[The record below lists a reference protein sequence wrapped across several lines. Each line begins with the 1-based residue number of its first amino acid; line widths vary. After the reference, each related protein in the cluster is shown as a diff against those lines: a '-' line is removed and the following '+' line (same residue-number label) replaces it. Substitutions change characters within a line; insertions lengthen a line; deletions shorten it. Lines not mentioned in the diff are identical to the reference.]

1 MTELSH
7 TPPSPAPAQPSQGAR
22 LRRLAAIV
30 LVFIV
35 VGPLIGMIVFV
46 LSLIFIAAGTMFNP
60 WVLAGFGLL
69 AKDYALPVYLSN
81 LKSAAAVGLLVGIRQ
96 AFFGAITWPFAV
108 GGGIA
113 IGLGFVLLSSL
124 TMPPRIDTSVVL
136 AGYATTVAKYLC
148 ITFVCWA
155 IVRNWYFERGRA
167 DKVPA

>member
-1 MTELSH
+1 MT
-7 TPPSPAPAQPSQGAR
+7 TSPATPSPAQPSLGTR

-35 VGPLIGMIVFV
+35 VGPPIGMIVFV
-46 LSLIFIAAGTMFNP
+46 LSMIFIAAGMKFNP

-69 AKDYALPVYLSN
+69 AKDYAVPVYLSN
-81 LKSAAAVGLLVGIRQ
+81 LKSAAAIGLLVGIRQ

-124 TMPPRIDTSVVL
+124 SIPPRSDNYVVL
-136 AGYATTVAKYLC
+136 TGYATTVAKYLC
-148 ITFVCWA
+148 TTFVCWA
-155 IVRNWYFERGRA
+155 IVRNWYFERARA
-167 DKVPA
+167 DRVPA